1 MGHIGPPESTL
12 MCRER
17 ARLRCVCARRAR
29 ACACATACVGRPG
42 QRKGENAF
50 GAVQGTVAGRSFG
63 IWRCR
68 RRATTGGR
76 GRATY
81 SFGQTRY
88 GFFS

>member
-1 MGHIGPPESTL
+1 MGHIGPPESTW

-17 ARLRCVCARRAR
+17 ARLRCVCARRDCMCRSAR
-29 ACACATACVGRPG
+29 PTERGKRVWGSAGD
-42 QRKGENAF
+42 
-50 GAVQGTVAGRSFG
+50 GRSFG
-63 IWRCR
+63 GGRCR